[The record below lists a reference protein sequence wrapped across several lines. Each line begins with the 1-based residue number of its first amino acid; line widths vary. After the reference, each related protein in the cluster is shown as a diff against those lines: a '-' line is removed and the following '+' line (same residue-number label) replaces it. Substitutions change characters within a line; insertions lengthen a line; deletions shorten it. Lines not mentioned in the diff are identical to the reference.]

1 MTSELWYYLAVG
13 AILAATLFCLTPA
26 TMPAVMQ
33 QGNYSSRS
41 FLRWYYRP
49 KGYMPGRHA
58 LLSLCAFLLC
68 VLFNLCFSFFGY
80 HIANLISLIPFAGT
94 CILFR
99 WAGTRA
105 LKVPMKRTPRAVRVY
120 VIWWLLLALV
130 VYGMGVGLSYAAEAL
145 GGIFYLFRYTPVTF
159 VPLLFPLLYVAA
171 NGLSKIYDV
180 PHNAR
185 FVKQATR
192 ALAESSC
199 IKVGITGSFAKT
211 SVKSMAA
218 TLLSQKYRVV
228 ATPASF
234 NTPLGIARTVRE
246 QGLDCDVFLA
256 EMGARR
262 VGDIRK
268 LCDMVRP
275 AYGVVTGITFQH
287 FETFGSIENIR
298 KEKGVLAERAETV
311 ILGET
316 AKECMREGALLEG
329 ADFAAEEILL
339 GTEGTTFTLRI
350 GKERADVETRLLGRH
365 AAEDIA
371 LAAALCSA
379 LGMSLNEIAD
389 GIPAIQPVPHRL
401 EKSEANGVTILDD
414 SYNCNEEGAKCAVE
428 VLKLFS
434 GRRFIVTPGIVELG
448 ALESN
453 KNRALGESLVGLD
466 CVILVGETQ
475 ILSVSKGYLAAGGEE
490 EKLIT
495 VPTLK
500 AAQQILSRELKEGD
514 CVLFLNDL
522 PDIYG

>member
-1 MTSELWYYLAVG
+1 MRVELWYYLAVG
-13 AILAATLFCLTPA
+13 AILAATLFCLTAA

-41 FLRWYYRP
+41 FLRWYYRR

-80 HIANLISLIPFAGT
+80 EIANLISLIPFAGA
-94 CILFR
+94 CILFFCS
-99 WAGTRA
+99 GTRA
-105 LKVPMKRTPRAVRVY
+105 LKVPMKRTSRAIRIF
-120 VIWWLLLALV
+120 VIWWFLLALV
-130 VYGMGVGLSYAAEAL
+130 VYGAGVGLSYAAESL
-145 GGIFYLFRYTPVTF
+145 GGAFYLFRYTPITF
-159 VPLLFPLLYVAA
+159 VPLLFPVLYAAA
-171 NGLSKIYDV
+171 NELSKIYDV

-185 FVKQATR
+185 FVKYAAR
-192 ALAESSC
+192 ALAQSSC
-199 IKVGITGSFAKT
+199 KKAGITGSFAKT
-211 SVKSMAA
+211 SVKTMAA
-218 TLLSQKYRVV
+218 AILSQKYRVV
-228 ATPASF
+228 ATPSSF
-234 NTPLGIARTVRE
+234 NTPLGIARTVKE
-246 QGLDCDVFLA
+246 QGLDCDIFLA

-268 LCDMVRP
+268 LCDMVQP
-275 AYGVVTGITFQH
+275 EYGVITGITSQH
-287 FETFGSIENIR
+287 FETFGSLENIR
-298 KEKGVLAERAETV
+298 KEKGVLAERTQTV

-316 AKECMREGALLEG
+316 AKDCKRDALVEGR
-329 ADFAAEEILL
+329 DFAAEEIELSEN
-339 GTEGTTFTLRI
+339 GTKFTLRI
-350 GKERADVETRLLGRH
+350 GEERIAVETALLGRH
-365 AAEDIA
+365 AAEDVAIA
-371 LAAALCSA
+371 SALCRS
-379 LGMSLNEIAD
+379 LGMNMQEIAA
-389 GIPAIQPVPHRL
+389 GITAIKPVPHRL

-434 GRRFIVTPGIVELG
+434 GRKFIVTPGIVELG
-448 ALESN
+448 ALEYN

-466 CVILVGETQ
+466 FVILVGETQ
-475 ILSVSKGYLAAGGEE
+475 ILSVSKGYYAAGGNE
-490 EKLIT
+490 EKLVT